1 MYSNSL
7 VAPWKIGQ
15 KTNSNV
21 WLPWNS
27 FYRKQIPMFGCL
39 GTRFTE
45 NQFPCLVWSNIL
57 RKMEF
62 VLRKINSHVWFIQT
76 FFGKWNLFYGKSIH
90 MFGLFKHFTDNTK
103 CLATFVE
110 KMLARQFTHFLIG
123 FKPTETHNIP
133 LCTHYYSHQYKF
145 HF

>member
-1 MYSNSL
+1 
-7 VAPWKIGQ
+7 
-15 KTNSNV
+15 
-21 WLPWNS
+21 
-27 FYRKQIPMFGCL
+27 MFGCL
-39 GTRFTE
+39 EIHFSE

-76 FFGKWNLFYGKSIH
+76 FFEKWNLFYGKSIH
-90 MFGLFKHFTDNTK
+90 MFGLFKHFTNNMK

-123 FKPTETHNIP
+123 FKPTRT
-133 LCTHYYSHQYKF
+133 TF
-145 HF
+145 HCAPIITPTSTSSTSNFTCAPKLNGPILAQRQELGY